1 MGAAFQLAVV
11 VDDDPDIALAARLA
25 LRDMFQEIATLPSP
39 QQLPDFVRS
48 RSPDAILL
56 DLNFER
62 AATDGSEGLDYLA
75 RIMNEDPEAAVVIIT
90 AHSAVSVAVE
100 AIKRGASD
108 FVAKPW
114 SNERLAATVRSA
126 ASLRRT
132 KLEARI
138 ERGRTSELAHNGE
151 TPLLGESE
159 AMQRVRTLIDRAA
172 PTDANVLILGEN
184 GTGKEIVAR
193 EIHRKSRRGEQP
205 MISIDLGATAESLF
219 ESELFGHVKGA
230 FTGAGTDRIGRLK
243 AADRSTLFL
252 DEIGNLPLHLQPKL
266 LTALEQRQVVPVG
279 SNRALSIDVRVV
291 AATNLPADRLADEG
305 RFRQDLLFRLNT
317 IEIHLPPLRA
327 RRDDIPSLLDYYLK
341 LYERKYDRPD
351 RLVPAEVM
359 DPLVK
364 HDWPGNVR
372 ALRHAAERAVIMAD
386 GAAYRLEDFPLPS
399 RPESAAIFPGA
410 GSLNLDQLERQ
421 MIERAL
427 RMHHFN
433 ISLAASE
440 LGLSRGALYRR
451 MEKHGL

>member
-1 MGAAFQLAVV
+1 VAPPFSLAVV

-25 LRDMFQEIATLPSP
+25 LRDLFERVETMSSP
-39 QQLPDFVRS
+39 ADLLALLGKET
-48 RSPDAILL
+48 PDAILL
-56 DLNFER
+56 DLNFQR
-62 AATDGSEGLDYLA
+62 GATDGREGLNFLGQ
-75 RIMNEDPEAAVVIIT
+75 IMSQDPDAAVVIIT
-90 AHSAVSVAVE
+90 AHGAVSVAVE
-100 AIKRGASD
+100 AIKAGASD

-126 ASLRRT
+126 AALRKSRID
-132 KLEARI
+132 ARI
-138 ERGRTSELAHNGE
+138 ERGRASELAPSTE
-151 TPLLGESE
+151 TPLLGKSE
-159 AMQRVRTLIDRAA
+159 AMQRVCTLIERAA

-193 EIHRKSRRGEQP
+193 EIHRLSRRSEHP
-205 MISIDLGATAESLF
+205 MISVDLGATAESLF

-230 FTGAGTDRIGRLK
+230 FTGAESDRMGRLK

-266 LTALEQRQVVPVG
+266 LTALEQREVVPVG
-279 SNRALSIDVRVV
+279 ANKPIPIDVRVV
-291 AATNLPADRLADEG
+291 AATNASPDSLADEK

-317 IEIHLPPLRA
+317 IEIAL
-327 RRDDIPSLLDYYLK
+327 PSLRERREDVPVLLDHYLG
-341 LYERKYDRPD
+341 LYARKYDKPQRELPAHVLEA
-351 RLVPAEVM
+351 LVR
-359 DPLVK
+359 

-372 ALRHAAERAVIMAD
+372 ALRHASERAVIMAD
-386 GAAYRLEDFPLPS
+386 GDHYRLDDFPLPQRS
-399 RPESAAIFPGA
+399 EAASLSVSGD
-410 GSLNLDQLERQ
+410 SLNLDQLEKQ

-433 ISLAASE
+433 VSLAASE

>member
-1 MGAAFQLAVV
+1 MDKPFGLAVV
-11 VDDDPDIALAARLA
+11 VDDDPDISLAARLA
-25 LRDMFQEIATLPSP
+25 LRDLFERIETLPSP
-39 QQLPDFVRS
+39 ADLLPLLKGET
-48 RSPDAILL
+48 PDAILL

-62 AATDGSEGLDYLA
+62 GATDGREGLDFLG
-75 RIMNEDPEAAVVIIT
+75 RIMEQDADAAVVIIT
-90 AHSAVSVAVE
+90 AHGAVSIAVE
-100 AIKRGASD
+100 AIKAGASD

-126 ASLRRT
+126 AALRQSRID
-132 KLEARI
+132 ARI
-138 ERGRTSELAHNGE
+138 ERGRASELAPTPD
-151 TPLLGESE
+151 TPLLGQSE

-193 EIHRKSRRGEQP
+193 EIHRQSRRNEHP
-205 MISIDLGATAESLF
+205 MISVDLGATAESLF

-230 FTGAGTDRIGRLK
+230 FTGADSDRMGRLK
-243 AADRSTLFL
+243 AADHSTLFL
-252 DEIGNLPLHLQPKL
+252 DEIGNLPIHLQPKL
-266 LTALEQRQVVPVG
+266 LTALEQREVVPVG
-279 SNRALSIDVRVV
+279 ANRPIPIDVRIV
-291 AATNLPADRLADEG
+291 AATNASSDSLADEK

-317 IEIHLPPLRA
+317 IEIELPPLRE
-327 RRDDIPSLLDYYLK
+327 RREDVPVLLDHYLS
-341 LYERKYDRPD
+341 LYARKYDKPERELPSHVLD
-351 RLVPAEVM
+351 VLVR
-359 DPLVK
+359 

-386 GAAYRLEDFPLPS
+386 GDRYHIDDFPLPQRS
-399 RPESAAIFPGA
+399 EAASLAVVGD
-410 GSLNLDQLERQ
+410 SLNLDQLERQ

-433 ISLAASE
+433 VSLAASE

>member
-1 MGAAFQLAVV
+1 MVEKFGLAVV
-11 VDDDPDIALAARLA
+11 VDDDPDIALAAQLA
-25 LRDMFQEIATLPSP
+25 LRDLFERVEPLSAPADLL
-39 QQLPDFVRS
+39 QLLKS
-48 RSPDAILL
+48 ESPDAILL

-62 AATDGSEGLDYLA
+62 GATDGREGLSFLGK
-75 RIMNEDPEAAVVIIT
+75 IMQVDPEAAVVIIT
-90 AHSAVSVAVE
+90 AHGAVSIAVQ
-100 AIKRGASD
+100 ALKAGASD

-126 ASLRRT
+126 AALRRS
-132 KLEARI
+132 RI
-138 ERGRTSELAHNGE
+138 DAQTERGRASELATSTD
-151 TPLLGESE
+151 TPLLGESN
-159 AMQRVRTLIDRAA
+159 AMKRVRALIERAA

-193 EIHRKSRRGEQP
+193 EIHRRSHRGEHP
-205 MISIDLGATAESLF
+205 MISVDLGATAETLF

-230 FTGAGTDRIGRLK
+230 FTGADADRMGRLK

-266 LTALEQRQVVPVG
+266 LTALEQREVVPVG
-279 SNRALSIDVRVV
+279 ANKPIAIDVRVV
-291 AATNLPADRLADEG
+291 AATNVAMDKLADEK

-317 IEIHLPPLRA
+317 IEIELPPLRE
-327 RRDDIPSLLDYYLK
+327 RREDIGLLLDHYLGF
-341 LYERKYDRPD
+341 YARKYDKPERDLP
-351 RLVPAEVM
+351 
-359 DPLVK
+359 PLVLEALLR

-386 GAAYRLEDFPLPS
+386 GDTYRLDDFPLPQRS
-399 RPESAAIFPGA
+399 EAASLSIVGD
-410 GSLNLDQLERQ
+410 SLNLDQLERQ
-421 MIERAL
+421 TIERAL

-433 ISLAASE
+433 VSLAAAE

>member
-1 MGAAFQLAVV
+1 MKEAFDLAVI

-25 LRDMFQEIATLPSP
+25 LRGLFTEIATLPSP
-39 QQLPDFVRS
+39 RDLTDFVRA

-62 AATDGSEGLDYLA
+62 AATDGSEGLDYLG
-75 RIMNEDPEAAVVIIT
+75 RIMTADPEAAVVVIT

-132 KLEARI
+132 KLEARQ
-138 ERGRTSELAHNGE
+138 ERDRSSELAQNDE
-151 TPLLGESE
+151 TPLVGESE

-193 EIHRKSRRGEQP
+193 EIHRKSRRSDQP
-205 MISIDLGATAESLF
+205 MVSIDLGATAESLF
-219 ESELFGHVKGA
+219 ESELFGHSKGA
-230 FTGAGTDRIGRLK
+230 FTGASSDRMGRLK

-279 SNRALSIDVRVV
+279 SNRPVAIDVRVV
-291 AATNLPADRLADEG
+291 AATNLSAERLSDET

-317 IEIHLPPLRA
+317 IEIQLPPLRD
-327 RRDDIPSLLDYYLK
+327 RRGDVPQLLNHYLK
-341 LYERKYDRPD
+341 LYERKYDRPE
-351 RLVPAEVM
+351 RLVPTAVM
-359 DPLVK
+359 EALVK

-386 GAAYRLEDFPLPS
+386 GTSYRLDDFPLPA
-399 RPESAAIFPGA
+399 RPEATLISLTS